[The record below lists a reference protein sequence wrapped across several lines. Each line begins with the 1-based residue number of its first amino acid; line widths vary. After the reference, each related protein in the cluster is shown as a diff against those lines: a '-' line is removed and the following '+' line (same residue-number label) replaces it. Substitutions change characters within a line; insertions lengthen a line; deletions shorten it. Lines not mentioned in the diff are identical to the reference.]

1 MNEHSDRSLNQ
12 AAIGAARTRGPVQ
25 VTFKQSP
32 ARYHSPNH
40 ERFNREQNLRLE
52 ERRKERAHIARE
64 LHDTLFQ
71 GFLGASLLLHTT
83 VEQLPADSPSRT
95 PLSHA
100 LRVMYRVIDEGR
112 AALDGLRSP
121 KIASTSF
128 EQALCSLGEEFTPGE
143 AHYRVFVT
151 GKPKALKP
159 AIQEQIYLIGR
170 EALIN
175 ALRHSKGTRI
185 EVQVEYLSNKVRLIV
200 RDNGSGIDPNVLRSG
215 RNSHWGLLGMRER
228 ATGIGA
234 QLSIRSRRGAG
245 TEVELTVA
253 ADETGRHQLD

>member
-1 MNEHSDRSLNQ
+1 MNNYYNRFLNP
-12 AAIGAARTRGPVQ
+12 AAAGAGWSEGPVQ
-25 VTFKQSP
+25 RTCDQTLG
-32 ARYHSPNH
+32 RGHRPNGGDFH
-40 ERFNREQNLRLE
+40 KELDLRQE

-100 LRVMYRVIDEGR
+100 LQVMYRVIDEGR

-121 KIASTSF
+121 KVASTSL
-128 EQALCSLGEEFTPGE
+128 EQALCGLGEEFALGE
-143 AHYRVFVT
+143 TRYRVFVI
-151 GKPKALKP
+151 GKSKMLKP
-159 AIQEQIYLIGR
+159 SVQEQIYLIGR

-175 ALRHSKGTRI
+175 ALRHSKGTSI
-185 EVQVEYLSNKVRLIV
+185 EVHVEYLSNKVRLLV
-200 RDNGSGIDPNVLRSG
+200 RDNGNGIDSEVLRSG

-228 ATGIGA
+228 AKGIGA
-234 QLSIRSRRGAG
+234 QLSLRSRRGAG
-245 TEVELTVA
+245 TEVELAVQTS
-253 ADETGRHQLD
+253 ELHSSH

>member
-1 MNEHSDRSLNQ
+1 MNEYSDRSLNP
-12 AAIGAARTRGPVQ
+12 AAIGAGWTRGPVQ
-25 VTFKQSP
+25 RTFEQTQG
-32 ARYHSPNH
+32 RYHPH
-40 ERFNREQNLRLE
+40 QERLNREHNLRLE

-100 LRVMYRVIDEGR
+100 LRAVYRVVDEGR

-121 KIASTSF
+121 KIASTSL
-128 EQALCSLGEEFTPGE
+128 EQALCALGEEFTPGK
-143 AHYRVFVT
+143 ARFRVFVI
-151 GKPKALKP
+151 GKSKTLKAT
-159 AIQEQIYLIGR
+159 IQEQIYLIGR
-170 EALIN
+170 EASIN
-175 ALRHSKGTRI
+175 ALRHSNATSI
-185 EVQVEYLSNKVRLIV
+185 EAQIEYLSNKVRLIV

-234 QLSIRSRRGAG
+234 QLSIRSRRGTG

-253 ADETGRHQLD
+253 ADATERQ